1 MAFLKELEF
10 FFFYKKI
17 ILYIEKVKVKFSQ
30 NFWLMISTLKKIKQI
45 YKDRNGS
52 KVTGLGL
59 IQNFSGCPERDT
71 SCRGCH
77 SGPRSCHQ
85 SVETSTTTQEPEGP
99 LGASNLIKSEQ
110 YCSLSFSHLSH
121 WIYRPQL

>member
-10 FFFYKKI
+10 FFLQKKHS
-17 ILYIEKVKVKFSQ
+17 LYRKSKSQ
-30 NFWLMISTLKKIKQI
+30 IFPEFLVDDFNPKKNKTNLQRQKWLQ
-45 YKDRNGS
+45 
-52 KVTGLGL
+52 VTGLGL